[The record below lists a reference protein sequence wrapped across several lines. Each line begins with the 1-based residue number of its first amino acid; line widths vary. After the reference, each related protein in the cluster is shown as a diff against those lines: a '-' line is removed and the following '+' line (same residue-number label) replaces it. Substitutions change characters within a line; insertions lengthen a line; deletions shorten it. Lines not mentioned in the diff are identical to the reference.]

1 MLVVERELVLGAQR
15 VMDMGQEVVECRR
28 TGRQEA
34 WEGEAGASV
43 KGLAGLALEGDLLIA
58 R

>member
-1 MLVVERELVLGAQR
+1 MERELVLGAQR
-15 VMDMGQEVVECRR
+15 VMDMGQEVAECRR